1 MKRLHCC
8 PRGDG
13 GSTSTGSKVRL
24 HQASTW
30 GHVSRRGVG
39 RRDLFIKVVALIDLR
54 GHGQGGK
61 QIRGE
66 SSFVAAALFKMDA
79 GWPYGMLA

>member
-8 PRGDG
+8 PRGNG

-39 RRDLFIKVVALIDLR
+39 RRDLFIKVVALIDQR
-54 GHGQGGK
+54 GHGQRKRKTKKRGVIFRCGG
-61 QIRGE
+61 
-66 SSFVAAALFKMDA
+66 VV
-79 GWPYGMLA
+79 